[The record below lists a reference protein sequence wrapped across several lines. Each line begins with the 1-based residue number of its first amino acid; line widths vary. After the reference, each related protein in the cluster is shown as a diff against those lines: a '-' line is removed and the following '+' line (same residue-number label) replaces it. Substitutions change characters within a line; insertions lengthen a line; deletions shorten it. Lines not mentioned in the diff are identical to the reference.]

1 VVLHGSRAASAG
13 RPILT
18 IKSNRR
24 NYAHARNCLS
34 STSRAA
40 FSCSA
45 KCAEAYSYDGACK
58 NWVEEFFSRIRRA
71 EIGCRPAW
79 PCP

>member
-1 VVLHGSRAASAG
+1 VLHGSRAASAG

-18 IKSNRR
+18 ITSNRR

-40 FSCSA
+40 FTCLEKYADPPTSGCTRFIRRLYAARMSCSVA
-45 KCAEAYSYDGACK
+45 PA
-58 NWVEEFFSRIRRA
+58 FIPRISRA
-71 EIGCRPAW
+71 
-79 PCP
+79 